1 MEGIG
6 SMNGTCA
13 SGKIRRCVII
23 TGMSGAGKS
32 SALNVFEDQGFY
44 VIDNLPP
51 ALLPQLL
58 DVLKGHQSAVNN
70 GVAAV
75 IDVRGEGLLNDLEK
89 VLSELREK
97 VEELGILFVE
107 AADDTLVRRFET
119 TRRRHP
125 LSENK
130 TILGGLALERELL
143 SPIRKNADIVI
154 DTTGLKSNEFRTKLL
169 DIMGMT
175 SGRTS
180 VILSSFGFKY
190 GIPQDSDYVLDVRF
204 LPNPN
209 YVDELRPLSGKDYEI
224 QTYLSGF
231 ESLDLFLEKAESLLD
246 YVSSVYGSTGK
257 QNIHI
262 AIGCTGGRHR
272 SVAVSEMLAIHL
284 KRRGGNVIVEHRD
297 IDKGDPE

>member
-1 MEGIG
+1 M
-6 SMNGTCA
+6 
-13 SGKIRRCVII
+13 
-23 TGMSGAGKS
+23 
-32 SALNVFEDQGFY
+32 
-44 VIDNLPP
+44 
-51 ALLPQLL
+51 
-58 DVLKGHQSAVNN
+58 NN

-175 SGRTS
+175 SGSTS

-190 GIPQDSDYVLDVRF
+190 GIPQDSYYVLDVRF

-224 QTYLSGF
+224 QKYLSGF